1 MAYDNYGPRAEF
13 AQRIH
18 ATKYRAPDETFDD
31 YAVRWSRATTDNDKD
46 FRRAL
51 RYTRDEAL
59 LPAGRQQH
67 SMGRPYMTTAYN
79 CFTGSTIDDS
89 LGGIMDELKRAALTL
104 RTGSMTGVK
113 RRLIAHIEIAQRAER
128 RQAADVDK
136 RIVWHR
142 RPLLLGFVSA
152 LVPRDGRGKG
162 GSAFQLSQDW

>member
-51 RYTRDEAL
+51 RYTRDQVI

-79 CFTGSTIDDS
+79 CFTDPIIPDS
-89 LGGIMDELKRAALTL
+89 MDGIMDTLKFAAMTL
-104 RTGSMTGVK
+104 RTGGGVGWDFST
-113 RRLIAHIEIAQRAER
+113 L
-128 RQAADVDK
+128 
-136 RIVWHR
+136 
-142 RPLLLGFVSA
+142 RPS
-152 LVPRDGRGKG
+152 
-162 GSAFQLSQDW
+162 